1 MSLEPWTPPS
11 PCSVWKGLGGRERS
25 VRKGLGGRERS
36 GTPADHSQPAGPDAC
51 PRLPWSPPS
60 GRMSPAGLLCGPCT
74 DNTRWLIIH
83 PPRAG
88 HGGREPIRTQL
99 QSVGSFR
106 EGRRGRT
113 EVSEGTTDALLSHA
127 FLAGTEETKRPQ
139 EAPPPHQELLKTQE
153 TGTHPQFDPHS
164 SRYTFHVSYLLG
176 SW

>member
-1 MSLEPWTPPS
+1 M
-11 PCSVWKGLGGRERS
+11 
-25 VRKGLGGRERS
+25 RKGLGGKERS
-36 GTPADHSQPAGPDAC
+36 GTLAGHSQPAGPDAC
-51 PRLPWSPPS
+51 PRLPWPPPS
-60 GRMSPAGLLCGPCT
+60 GRTPAGLLCGPCA

-127 FLAGTEETKRPQ
+127 FLAGTEEPKRPRKPPLPGVTKNPRSRH
-139 EAPPPHQELLKTQE
+139 PPPVRPPQLPLHLSRLLFA
-153 TGTHPQFDPHS
+153 G
-164 SRYTFHVSYLLG
+164 LLVRSPLCQG
-176 SW
+176 SFVFFSKEVWRALI